1 MVLGNRCR
9 HGINDG
15 LGLQV
20 KPISI
25 RTEVACDG
33 LLTLSITRVDSTV
46 EKYVVG
52 LMTVLTDREVTVA
65 VLKSVAVAV
74 ET

>member
-9 HGINDG
+9 HGIDDG
-15 LGLQV
+15 LGLQIEL
-20 KPISI
+20 ISI
-25 RTEVACDG
+25 RTKVAYDR

-52 LMTVLTDREVTVA
+52 SMSVLMDTEVTVA

>member
-1 MVLGNRCR
+1 MAYDR
-9 HGINDG
+9 
-15 LGLQV
+15 
-20 KPISI
+20 
-25 RTEVACDG
+25 

-52 LMTVLTDREVTVA
+52 SMSVLMDREVTVA
-65 VLKSVAVAV
+65 VMKSVAVAV